1 MNFKEMSNFSD
12 IFPKISNDIFVFYRA
27 SRPRIWWVGGQ
38 RLALK
43 NNIETI
49 QYTDKY
55 DYFIE
60 VSEDRITYGPK
71 VLYYEEEEE
80 HRSYYNNARRVM
92 FDYYHLKNFSGI
104 ELNEVAEILA
114 PYIKKELI
122 RINPDVGPNNIIV
135 KIEQNKIHFYIK
147 WVKIETKVHIV

>member
-1 MNFKEMSNFSD
+1 
-12 IFPKISNDIFVFYRA
+12 
-27 SRPRIWWVGGQ
+27 
-38 RLALK
+38 
-43 NNIETI
+43 
-49 QYTDKY
+49 
-55 DYFIE
+55 
-60 VSEDRITYGPK
+60 
-71 VLYYEEEEE
+71 
-80 HRSYYNNARRVM
+80 M

>member
-27 SRPRIWWVGGQ
+27 SRPCIWWSGGQ
-38 RLALK
+38 RLAFE

-49 QYTDKY
+49 HYTYKY